1 MEKKIMTSNLDLY
14 DVISKMNFA
23 SSENMSGLKIGYP
36 TLEENAPF
44 LPGIYLLGAL
54 PAMGKTTFAL
64 NLAANICESGT
75 PILYVSYEQN
85 EEEFAYKYLARC
97 WYLKNLETNKRTA
110 DKTPTA
116 RDIKMRKCDTAALKK
131 ICDEIKEQRRNFYF
145 CHTGNTVTELIENE
159 LKSRVVNDGVKFI
172 VIDYVQILPSDGAS
186 SAIRMQIDSAIRKL
200 KEFQNEQ
207 GITLLVISSF
217 NRQNYKDYISF
228 ESFKESGGLEYTA
241 DVVLG
246 LQFKFVNEKDRA
258 NKTIFQEKLQQ
269 NPREIE
275 LVCVKNRYGKLFTCD
290 IAYYSAHDT
299 FLEDKKVRR
308 R

>member
-1 MEKKIMTSNLDLY
+1 MSSNLDLY

-23 SSENMSGLKIGYP
+23 PNENVSGLQTGYP

-44 LPGIYLLGAL
+44 LPGVYLLGAL

-85 EEEFAYKYLARC
+85 EDDFACKYLARC
-97 WYLKNLETNKRTA
+97 WYLQNLETNKRTA

-116 RDIKMRKCDTAALKK
+116 RDIKMRQCDTEPLKK
-131 ICDEIKEQRRNFYF
+131 ICSEFKEQRKNFYF
-145 CHTGNTVTELIENE
+145 CHTGDTVTELIEKE
-159 LKSRVVNDGVKFI
+159 LKPRVVNDGVKFI

-186 SAIRMQIDSAIRKL
+186 SAIRMQIDSAIRRL
-200 KEFQNEQ
+200 KEFQDEQ
-207 GITLLVISSF
+207 KITLLVISSF

-275 LVCVKNRYGKLFTCD
+275 LVCVKNRYGKLFTCN
-290 IAYYSAHDT
+290 IEYYSAHDT
-299 FLEDKKVRR
+299 FLENKN
-308 R
+308 